1 MPTRTRHG
9 TLLLSLPTSTKRTI
23 KIARGSKIGQLS
35 LLRAGLDTP
44 PRGRKPRVKKRAPR
58 GNNGAPHAASTIQR
72 VTKKLRVRHLTAELT
87 GLFTCC
93 LLKPI
98 FMFNPFFPQSPL
110 FCLLPFHQRN
120 ILDTLYY
127 SLPFFLLTTHLPL
140 IKFIKSYTFLSS
152 FYANF
157 PFSNNITP
165 FNKFS
170 FSLFPSTKPSS
181 DVLLSC
187 QTL

>member
-1 MPTRTRHG
+1 M
-9 TLLLSLPTSTKRTI
+9 
-23 KIARGSKIGQLS
+23 
-35 LLRAGLDTP
+35 DTP
-44 PRGRKPRVKKRAPR
+44 PRGRKPRVKNRAE
-58 GNNGAPHAASTIQR
+58 
-72 VTKKLRVRHLTAELT
+72 LRVRHLTAELT

-140 IKFIKSYTFLSS
+140 IKFIKFYTFLSS

-181 DVLLSC
+181 NVLLSY